1 MADGQFSVEKGV
13 VFHCTDNFD
22 QFSSMIPQK
31 KACFGQKWAILMHN
45 FQTLSSVFVLRL
57 GVNQDN
63 FEEFRAS
70 REAAL
75 FEPV

>member
-1 MADGQFSVEKGV
+1 
-13 VFHCTDNFD
+13 
-22 QFSSMIPQK
+22 
-31 KACFGQKWAILMHN
+31 MHN
-45 FQTLSSVFVLRL
+45 FQTLSWVFALRL